1 MVQKRKKVIYK
12 NTQIERIEIFINP
25 VLVLFPKDL
34 YVSHISFTQMII
46 VIKIIKNSYMIPSIC
61 LYLI

>member
-34 YVSHISFTQMII
+34 YVSRISFTQMII